1 MYGQV
6 MPRGAAMMEMN
17 DMTLADKINQALDN
31 GLSVTVATY
40 LRATKVKAK
49 HRQQWRDAG
58 YEFFKTEAN
67 GANVMIAG
75 QKNGKPYY
83 LCIDCAKV
91 TAQ

>member
-1 MYGQV
+1 MLWRV
-6 MPRGAAMMEMN
+6 VVDVKKP
-17 DMTLADKINQALDN
+17 ALG
-31 GLSVTVATY
+31 GLGVTVTVATY

-75 QKNGKPYY
+75 QKGGKPYY
-83 LCIDCAKV
+83 LCIDGAKV